1 MTLMPGLRARWDE
14 ISVRERRLV
23 LGAVALMLGAL
34 LWWVA
39 VAPALATLRGAE
51 GQHRLLDARLQQMLR
66 LQAQAKALQAQPRMS
81 YDDTRRA
88 IEASVQSLGPVAQ
101 LTVAGDRATVTLKA
115 IAPDAMAQWLMQAR
129 LNARVVPGEARLV
142 RNATGNWDGTLV
154 LSLGAQ

>member
-1 MTLMPGLRARWDE
+1 MKLLPGLRARWDE

-39 VAPALATLRGAE
+39 VAPALATLRAAE
-51 GQHRLLDARLQQMLR
+51 GQHRLLDARLQQMQR

-88 IEASVQSLGPVAQ
+88 IEASVQSMGPVAQ
-101 LTVAGDRATVTLKA
+101 LTVAGDRATVTFKA

-142 RNATGNWDGTLV
+142 RNATGGWDGTLV